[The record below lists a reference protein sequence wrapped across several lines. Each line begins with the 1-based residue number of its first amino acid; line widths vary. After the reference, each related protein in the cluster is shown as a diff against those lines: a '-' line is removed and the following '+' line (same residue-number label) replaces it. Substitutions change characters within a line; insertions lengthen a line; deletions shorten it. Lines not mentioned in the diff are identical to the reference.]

1 MRRSRTEQKPLK
13 REAGLVL
20 IDLQDEVLVYDL
32 DRDRAHCLNQ
42 TAAMVWQRCDG
53 ETTSREIAACLEH
66 ELGAAIGDE
75 VIRSALSQL
84 SRRHLLQEPVE
95 CGNLLSRREAIR
107 KVGLAAAAAL
117 PLITSIVAPMAIEA
131 ATCVPAG
138 GTCTSQSQCCPGL
151 HCVGNPNRHCA

>member
-1 MRRSRTEQKPLK
+1 MRRNRTEQKPLK

-20 IDLQDEVLVYDL
+20 IDLQGELLVYDL

-42 TAAMVWQRCDG
+42 TAAVVWRHCDG
-53 ETTSREIAACLEH
+53 HTTSRGIAASLGR
-66 ELGAAIGDE
+66 ELGTAIGDD
-75 VIRSALSQL
+75 VIQSALSQL

-95 CGNLLSRREAIR
+95 CGKVLSRREAIR
-107 KVGLAAAAAL
+107 NVGLAAAAAL

-151 HCVGNPNRHCA
+151 RCVGNPNRHCA